1 MKQNLLSELISH
13 LTKKKLLLI
22 LAFIFSIIFFS
33 SRSFAGGPYYFH
45 TIHSHG
51 LSLTGGRTGKIS
63 YLYQM
68 NHKWQ
73 LKVAGT
79 YVYDSYD
86 QERNHIKT
94 NIYNFKVQFQY
105 NLINKEIFFLNL
117 AGGGGGYFLKGKDL
131 LNLKYKE
138 WKFDFVG
145 GLQAEFYIISNKM
158 ALTIDYDVFWTPWS
172 GIYEFLHAPTAGITF
187 FFF

>member
-1 MKQNLLSELISH
+1 MIQNYLSKLI
-13 LTKKKLLLI
+13 TNKKLLLI
-22 LAFIFSIIFFS
+22 LMLIFSTIFFS
-33 SRSFAGGPYYFH
+33 GQSFAAGPYYFH

-68 NHKWQ
+68 NHRWQ
-73 LKVAGT
+73 LKVSGT
-79 YVYDSYD
+79 FVYESYD
-86 QERNHIKT
+86 QDNNHIKSHV
-94 NIYNFKVQFQY
+94 YNGKVQFQS
-105 NLINKEIFFLNL
+105 NVINKEIFFLNL
-117 AGGGGGYFLKGKDL
+117 NFGFGGYYLSAKDVL
-131 LNLKYKE
+131 DIKYDE

-145 GLQAEFYIISNKM
+145 GLQAEFYIVSNTI

-172 GIYEFLHAPTAGITF
+172 GIYEFLHTPTAGITF